1 VISKG
6 LSSMIES
13 NGRIKLTW
21 PQIVWG
27 ISLLSVILL
36 TYADLKNRI
45 TMLQSSVRV
54 INKNLGIETGE

>member
-1 VISKG
+1 
-6 LSSMIES
+6 MIES